1 MIRGRCP
8 DSVARCW
15 SGPTSR
21 AFAWTRPCIRWRCC
35 ASECTASLC
44 RTRMRAVAHR
54 ASVEVWI
61 QEREG
66 NRANKV
72 YREPAGQYL
81 EQSRAER
88 VRFLLQCESECGP
101 SALEPENGKKAG
113 RIFQTPHPDVQWV

>member
-1 MIRGRCP
+1 MALRRGPSHGR
-8 DSVARCW
+8 
-15 SGPTSR
+15 GH
-21 AFAWTRPCIRWRCC
+21 
-35 ASECTASLC
+35 ASAGAVVLRNVRRVSAEPGW
-44 RTRMRAVAHR
+44 RAVAHR

-88 VRFLLQCESECGP
+88 VRFLLKRESECGP
-101 SALEPENGKKAG
+101 SALEPKDRKKAG
-113 RIFQTPHPDVQWV
+113 RIFQTSDPDVQRI